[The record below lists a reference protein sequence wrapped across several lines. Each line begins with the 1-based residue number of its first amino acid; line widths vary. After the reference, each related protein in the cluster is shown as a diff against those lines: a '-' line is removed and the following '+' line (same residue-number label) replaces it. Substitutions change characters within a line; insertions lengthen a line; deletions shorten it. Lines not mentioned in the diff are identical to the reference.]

1 MNGVLPLRVVVEHPP
16 HGVAFRVQRG
26 KSELLEASHATK
38 DALTFDF
45 TVRVSTDPLNFLG
58 EYAQG
63 PKDARFVYV
72 NSGKRAGQSGT
83 EWDRRA
89 KLSLMSID
97 ASTVKRI
104 LGDKTKVLEARIH
117 GVGKDGGPVCA
128 SVPVTW
134 RIR

>member
-16 HGVAFRVQRG
+16 AGVAFRVQRG
-26 KSELLEASHATK
+26 KDELLAPSKTTK

-45 TVRVSTDPLNFLG
+45 SVRVTTDPLNFLG

-63 PKDARFVYV
+63 PKDQRFIYV
-72 NSGKRAGQSGT
+72 NSGQRAGQADST
-83 EWDRRA
+83 WDRRA
-89 KLSLMSID
+89 KLSLMEISS
-97 ASTVKRI
+97 ALVKHT
-104 LGDKTKVLEARIH
+104 LADKKKVLEARID
-117 GVGKDGGPVCA
+117 GVGRDGGPVCA